1 MDIFYSELA
10 RYGVSSF
17 KLSDLVIKDLDL
29 EESVAKFDT
38 TLNVSKKEQDLK
50 LKFEYA
56 QDLYNLQTI
65 MQMAENYEQILKRV
79 ISSSSVAINS
89 LFHQNFEPIN

>member
-1 MDIFYSELA
+1 M
-10 RYGVSSF
+10 SSF

>member
-29 EESVAKFDT
+29 EESVAKFDI
-38 TLNVSKKEQDLK
+38 TLNVSKKEQGLK